1 MISVCVPSRIRPQSM
16 NRLVES
22 VYATS
27 TTPVEVLFRLDLD
40 DEASIVEAVR
50 LGMTYPVRHVAA
62 ERGVLSDLWNDAA
75 AISTGEI
82 LMMCGD
88 DIVFRTAGWDT
99 KVLEAFDQYPD
110 RIALVYGNDL
120 IQHER
125 LATHPFIHRRWYEAV
140 GYLVPNGFSC
150 DWCDMWL
157 NEVAIAL
164 GRRHYLP
171 DVITEHMHP
180 VMGKARLDESHR
192 ERIARGRRDNVRA
205 LYEARADERAADV
218 EKLKAVMA

>member
-1 MISVCVPSRIRPQSM
+1 M

-50 LGMTYPVRHVAA
+50 LGMAYPVRYVAD

-75 AISTGEI
+75 AISAGEI

-88 DIVFRTAGWDT
+88 DIVFRTPGWDT
-99 KVLEAFDQYPD
+99 KVLAAFDQYPD

-125 LATHPFIHRRWYEAV
+125 LATHPFIHRRWFEAV

-218 EKLKAVMA
+218 EKLKAVM